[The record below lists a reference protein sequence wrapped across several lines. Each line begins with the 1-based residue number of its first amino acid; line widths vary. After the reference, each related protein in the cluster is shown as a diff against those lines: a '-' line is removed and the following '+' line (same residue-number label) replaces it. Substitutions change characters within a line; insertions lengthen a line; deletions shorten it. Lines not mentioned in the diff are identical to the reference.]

1 MKKRPFGFIYGDH
14 SVRTM
19 MKKAGFIVGG
29 CAAAFFVFIL
39 IVTVVWTA
47 GTYNGLVNKDE
58 SIDNRWAEV
67 SNNYQFKIDLIGQ
80 LVNLTMS
87 YANYENSTLERIT
100 ALRSAWANPQ
110 PGANLENS
118 TKDFDSLASSIIIQV
133 EAYPELKT
141 NQVYL
146 KLMDD
151 ITGVEA
157 QIKVARMRYNDDVKA
172 YNTEIRQ
179 FPRSII
185 ANSFGFEKRAYFQP
199 NVGPTQPGM

>member
-1 MKKRPFGFIYGDH
+1 MAKQTGL
-14 SVRTM
+14 
-19 MKKAGFIVGG
+19 IVGG
-29 CAAAFFVFIL
+29 CAAAFFIFIL
-39 IVTVVWTA
+39 VVTVVWTA

-58 SIDNRWAEV
+58 SVDNRWAEV
-67 SNNYQFKIDLIGQ
+67 VNNYQFKIDLIGQ

-87 YANYENSTLERIT
+87 YANYENSTLEKIT
-100 ALRSAWANPQ
+100 ALRSAWANPS
-110 PGANLENS
+110 PGTDLEDE
-118 TKDFDSLASSIIIQV
+118 TKEFDSLSSSIIIQV

-146 KLMDD
+146 TLMDD

-179 FPRSII
+179 FPAAIV
-185 ANSFGFEKRAYFQP
+185 ANAFGFEKRAYFQP